1 MDNGSKT
8 EKATPKKRKDER
20 KKGHTFTSKDIVSV
34 VSIAVM
40 FTFLKMIFPSIYG
53 RTRLFIEKYMGYAAG
68 VDHISYSFTHDIL
81 VDCMLLFLYIG
92 APILLLS
99 IGVTVITTGAQTRFL
114 FAKESLKPK
123 FNRLNPIEGFKKF
136 FALKSFIEVI
146 KGLLKITI
154 IGFIVFDF
162 FKKRVYN
169 FSQTL
174 FMDISQSVQ
183 YLLESVMDLVYSICI
198 IFVFVAGLDYL
209 YQRWDYE
216 RQIKMTKH
224 EVKEEYKQMEG
235 DPQIKG
241 KIKERQRSFAMSRM
255 MQAVPTADVVIK
267 NPTHFA
273 VALKYDMEKDQAP
286 RVVAKGQDQIALRII
301 QVAESNQVHV
311 IENRELARAIYA
323 SSEINTEIPMAYYTA
338 VAEILAMIYGMKNK
352 QKGEKPW

>member
-1 MDNGSKT
+1 MDLDSGSKT

-34 VSIAVM
+34 SSIVVM
-40 FTFLKMIFPSIYG
+40 FSFLKIIFPSLYG
-53 RTRLFIEKYMGYAAG
+53 KNKLFIEKYMGYAAS
-68 VDHISYSFTHDIL
+68 VDHISYSFIHDIL
-81 VDCMLLFLYIG
+81 IDCILLFLHIA
-92 APILLLS
+92 APILLVS
-99 IGVTVITTGAQTRFL
+99 IGVTIITTGAQTRFL
-114 FAKESLKPK
+114 FSQENLKPK
-123 FNRLNPIEGFKKF
+123 FNRLNPIEGFKRLLS
-136 FALKSFIEVI
+136 LKSFIEVI
-146 KGLLKITI
+146 KGTLKITI
-154 IGFIVFDF
+154 IGFIIYDF
-162 FKKRVYN
+162 FKKRIYD

-174 FMDISQSVQ
+174 FMDISQSVKYILQ
-183 YLLESVMDLVYSICI
+183 SIMDLVYSICI

-216 RQIKMTKH
+216 KQIKMSKH

-241 KIKERQRSFAMSRM
+241 KIKEKQKQFAMSRM

-273 VALKYDMEKDQAP
+273 VALKYDIERDQAP
-286 RVVAKGQDQIALRII
+286 MVVAKGQDQIALKII

-323 SSEINTEIPMAYYTA
+323 SSELNMEIPMAYYTA
-338 VAEILAMIYGMKNK
+338 VAEILAMIYSKAK
-352 QKGEKPW
+352 KS